1 MRRCRILK
9 AHESR
14 FRLLL
19 EIPMKNAGHSRHSSA
34 FAGICELILIV
45 LVCDGIAIGD
55 DVGFAELVVL
65 GADIRTQNSEHLQAS
80 AMAIERGRIV
90 TVGDDAMV
98 TNRIGPRTRVIRA
111 QGDLILPG
119 FNDSHVHFLQGG
131 LQLSNVQLRDAATPE
146 EFTRRIRDFAMTI
159 PKGQWILGGDWD
171 HENWPEATLP
181 RRQWIDEV
189 TPDNP
194 VFISRLDGHM
204 ALANSLA
211 LQLGNISMDTPS
223 PDGGQIVKDAMT
235 GELTGVLKDAAMSLV
250 SRRIPEKAFNAR
262 LAAARAA
269 TQHAASLG
277 VTSVQDMSGADDID
291 VYRELQRRGELKTRI
306 YAFAPLPRWKASAEK
321 GLKAACGDDWIREG
335 GLKGFADG
343 SLGSTTALFF
353 DAYHDSPET
362 AGLPG
367 DEMFPNGAMLGRILG
382 ADRSELQ
389 IAIHAIGDRANDQIL
404 TLFDQVSRTNG
415 NRDRRFR
422 IEHAQHLRGTD
433 VPRFSQ
439 IGVVASMQ
447 PYHCADDGRWAL
459 KRIGPDRARGTYAFR
474 SLIDSGAELA
484 FGSDWNVAP
493 LDPLQGIAA
502 AVTRR
507 TLDGRNPDGWV
518 PEQKISVEE
527 AVRAYTVG
535 SAKAEFAE
543 HDKGKLQAGMLADF
557 VMLSQNIYKIPPE
570 EISRATV
577 QMTVVHGEV
586 VFERGSP

>member
-1 MRRCRILK
+1 
-9 AHESR
+9 
-14 FRLLL
+14 
-19 EIPMKNAGHSRHSSA
+19 MKNAVYLKHSSA
-34 FAGICELILIV
+34 FAGILELIMIV
-45 LVCDGIAIGD
+45 MVSHGTVIGD
-55 DVGFAELVVL
+55 EARFAELVVL
-65 GADIRTQNSEHLQAS
+65 GADIRTQSPDHPQAS
-80 AMAIERGRIV
+80 AMAIQQGRLVAVGSDAIV
-90 TVGDDAMV
+90 TD
-98 TNRIGPRTRVIRA
+98 RIGPRTRVIRA
-111 QGDLILPG
+111 HGDLILPG

-146 EFTRRIRDFAMTI
+146 EFTRRIREFAMTI

-171 HENWPEATLP
+171 HENWPEGTLP
-181 RRQWIDEV
+181 RRQWIDDV

-211 LQLGNISMDTPS
+211 LQLGNITTSTPV
-223 PDGGQIVKDAMT
+223 PEGGQIVKDPMT

-250 SRRIPEKAFNAR
+250 SRRIPDMSFDVR

-277 VTSVQDMSGADDID
+277 VTSVQDMSGAGDIE

-306 YAFAPLPRWKASAEK
+306 YAFAPLPRWKTSAEK
-321 GLKAACGDDWIREG
+321 GLTAASGDDWIREG

-353 DAYHDSPET
+353 EPYNDSPET

-367 DEMFPNGAMLGRILG
+367 DEMFPDGAMLERILR
-382 ADRSELQ
+382 ADRSGLQ

-415 NRDRRFR
+415 IRDRRFR
-422 IEHAQHLRGTD
+422 IEHAQHLRSED
-433 VPRFSQ
+433 VPRFAQ
-439 IGVVASMQ
+439 IGIIASMQ

-459 KRIGPDRARGTYAFR
+459 KRIGPDRAQGTYAFR

-518 PEQKISVEE
+518 PEQKISIDE

-535 SAKAEFAE
+535 SARAEFAE
-543 HDKGKLQAGMLADF
+543 HHKGTLQAGMLADF
-557 VMLSQNIYKIPPE
+557 VMLSRHIFAIPPE
-570 EISRATV
+570 EIPGTTV
-577 QMTVVHGEV
+577 QLTVVHGEV

>member
-1 MRRCRILK
+1 M
-9 AHESR
+9 
-14 FRLLL
+14 
-19 EIPMKNAGHSRHSSA
+19 
-34 FAGICELILIV
+34 IV
-45 LVCDGIAIGD
+45 LVSRGIAMGE
-55 DVGFAELVVL
+55 DVRFAEMVVL
-65 GADIRTQNSEHLQAS
+65 GADIRTQNPEQVQAS
-80 AMAIERGRIV
+80 AMAIQQGRIV
-90 TVGDDAMV
+90 TVGSDEEV
-98 TNRIGPRTRVIRA
+98 TDRIGPHTRIIRA
-111 QGDLILPG
+111 QGAQILPG

-131 LQLSNVQLRDAATPE
+131 LQLSNVQLRDVATPE

-159 PKGQWILGGDWD
+159 PRGQWILGGDWD

-181 RRQWIDEV
+181 RRQWIDDV

-211 LQLGNISMDTPS
+211 LRLGSVTKETPA
-223 PDGGQIVKDAMT
+223 PDGGQIVRDPET

-250 SRRIPEKAFNAR
+250 SRRIPEMSFDAR

-277 VTSVQDMSGADDID
+277 VTSVQDMSGAGDVD

-306 YAFAPLPRWKASAEK
+306 YAFAPLPRWKASVENR
-321 GLKAACGDDWIREG
+321 LKAAYGDDWIREG

-353 DAYHDSPET
+353 EPYNDSPDT

-367 DEMFPNGAMLGRILG
+367 DEMFPDGAMLERILG
-382 ADRSELQ
+382 ADRAGLQ

-415 NRDRRFR
+415 IRDRRFR
-422 IEHAQHLRGTD
+422 IEHAQHLRGID
-433 VPRFSQ
+433 IPRFSQ
-439 IGVVASMQ
+439 IGVIASMQ

-459 KRIGPDRARGTYAFR
+459 KRIGPDRASGTYAFR

-518 PEQKISVEE
+518 PEQKISVDE

-535 SAKAEFAE
+535 SAGAEFAE
-543 HDKGKLQAGMLADF
+543 PNKGKLQAGMLADF
-557 VMLSQNIYKIPPE
+557 VMLSHNIFTIPPE
-570 EISRATV
+570 EISRTTV

-586 VFERGSP
+586 VFERASP